1 MEKLIEEFSIGLFVW
16 QTAIFMLLVLMLK
29 KYAWRPILKAVN
41 DREQGIKDALQSAEL
56 AKKEMESLKADNDKI
71 MKQARVERDSLL
83 KEARGIK
90 NSIVSQAKDEAKAE
104 AQKIIENANE
114 SIKNEKNAAV
124 SEIKKQVATL
134 SIDIAEKILKEKL
147 SDDDKQMQ
155 IVEELLKDVKLK

>member
-29 KYAWRPILKAVN
+29 KYAWSPILKAVN
-41 DREQGIKDALQSAEL
+41 EREQGIKDALQSAEL

-71 MKQARVERDSLL
+71 MKQARVERDTLL

-90 NSIVSQAKDEAKAE
+90 NSIVNQAKDEAKAE
-104 AQKIIENANE
+104 AQKIIENANK

>member
-71 MKQARVERDSLL
+71 MKQARIERDTLL

-104 AQKIIENANE
+104 ARKIIENANE

-134 SIDIAEKILKEKL
+134 SIDIAERILKEKL

>member
-1 MEKLIEEFSIGLFVW
+1 MEKLIEEFSIGLIVW

-71 MKQARVERDSLL
+71 MKQARIERDTLL